1 MRVVLIGATGK
12 VGRPMVREL
21 LDRGHEVVAVAR
33 RPEDLQSDFP
43 GVEIRQGDIF
53 DPEFVRDVLV
63 GADVLISSVR
73 MKDPAQRHRTV
84 LELHRM
90 LMGVVADAGVR
101 WIAMGGAGSLEVEPG
116 VKVLHSDRF
125 PVHRAP
131 ASGVSAE
138 DLQAEGQS
146 NIDTLEMLRSSSP
159 TSLQWT
165 FVSPPIEIVV
175 DAPRT
180 GRYRTARDELLLNN
194 EGRSVISNADLSV
207 AVVDEVEG
215 GAHVRQRF
223 AVAY

>member
-21 LDRGHEVVAVAR
+21 LARGHEVVAVAR
-33 RPEDLQSDFP
+33 RPESLQSDFP

-53 DPEFVRDVLV
+53 DPEFVREVLG
-63 GADVLISSVR
+63 GAAVLISSVR
-73 MKDPAQRHRTV
+73 MKDSAQKNRTV

-90 LMGVVADAGVR
+90 LMRVVSAAGVR

-116 VKVLHSDRF
+116 VKVLDSDRF

-138 DLQAEGQS
+138 DLQAEGRS
-146 NIDTLEMLRSSSP
+146 NADTLEMLRTSAP
-159 TSLQWT
+159 ESLQWT

-180 GRYRTARDELLLNN
+180 GVYRTARDELLLNE
-194 EGRSVISNADLSV
+194 EGRSMISNADLSA
-207 AVVDEVEG
+207 AVVDEVER
-215 GAHVRQRF
+215 GAHVRQRL